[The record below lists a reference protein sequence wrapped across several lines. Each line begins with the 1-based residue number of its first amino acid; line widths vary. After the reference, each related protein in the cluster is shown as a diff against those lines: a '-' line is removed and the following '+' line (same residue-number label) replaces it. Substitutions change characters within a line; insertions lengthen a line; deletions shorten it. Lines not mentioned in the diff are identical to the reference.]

1 MVPLFGLPFR
11 VPRNP
16 ALVHLNLN
24 NHSSQLSDSFFVLS
38 PERKPFVE
46 HVSTHPRAIQ
56 MRAEAAR
63 KKEIEDKR
71 ISDKIKSDK
80 ILNDNKN
87 CNRNLF
93 NNSNEIN
100 SISKR
105 KADQESLSSKE
116 NNMKRLAFEL
126 KFKGERKAHLQAS
139 VSLKEN
145 SANQSKADTQ
155 VSTLLKEDHVK
166 RSISEPINDKKAD
179 PQLSLVKENSWKSK
193 AIDPKLNTERK
204 PNLPSMISKDIPIE
218 MIIGSKAISSERK
231 PDLSLIVSK
240 EYPVKPLTFETK
252 VKGQRKAH
260 PQASTLMRGN
270 TVKTVGETKTDP
282 QSIASKSNI
291 ERKPKPP
298 ASSLI
303 KENSVKRKADH
314 DISSILKENP
324 AKRVVLE
331 PKTKDELIEKAAM
344 SKTAARMKAR
354 MEGKEPVASP
364 VVAPVVTQL
373 DKPFIF
379 GTQLGKSVA
388 TSEVKKLEKP
398 VATSSEV
405 KEIEKPATSSVVPR
419 LAMSAATSEVT
430 KLDQPAATSAIKP
443 VATSVVK
450 RVATPDTR
458 ADRLPLEIL
467 GTWTESIERF
477 YIPEKIVWM
486 TSNSQ
491 PSLEI
496 SSKQVLDWVL
506 NSQKEEQEKIIFY
519 DETVYDMVLLLKDVF
534 NQLGPQNISRAR
546 ESCDLFENIN
556 KDVFINHSAVKMANI
571 DAMCEFMLTNP
582 TDLYGNTL
590 IDADEM
596 LYYAEISARPGGV
609 SEYATWRK
617 NRKTRGFC
625 FNTNNIKKMKLD
637 DVYHGCPKGYTSH
650 YGAKGDGNM
659 LDPSNIGSFI
669 NLIMIATHGEGV
681 HFLMADCAV
690 TTEDGQESVQEVNS
704 KQMYVAQCVL
714 GLSVIGVHGHFV
726 MKLLDV
732 FTPFSVS
739 LIFLIYKCFNKVS
752 IIKPNTSKTT
762 NSERYLVCKWR
773 KPNTDDIR
781 DLLTNFNT
789 QIFQKTVVK
798 EIQYFVPINIIQD
811 DKEFIKYIQNSNSRI
826 GEQQFV
832 ALKKIV
838 AFHNDK
844 SLIESR
850 KLSIKTQ
857 CLQLW
862 DLNDTTLSVPDDAKM
877 TSVQYFEKYSDSKW
891 CRENFF
897 LAGEKSVKTIID
909 ISTHV
914 ESVLDWKFVALDSHD
929 SASRTFYMSRG
940 GSDVLMYIQQ
950 KNTWVS
956 PVNIKFNMPARTVV
970 YGEIVKE
977 YTGEDKMQTSKTA
990 FHIIDAIMLEG
1001 RDVSKLPLS
1010 QRNRLSKIFTESL
1023 TQSDDTATIRTKELF
1038 YFTSINIFYYYLT
1051 QRKMLDDVRKYGFN
1065 TNNEEVGCNVFYIPS
1080 GILMMNEVRSDQMKG
1095 YSRKHDKLYFFDKTT
1110 RLSQFEKDAYY
1121 EAVYASFKNTFI
1133 HRFVWNIDNQ
1143 EQFSDVKP
1151 KNATSHLMYRDD
1163 LMGFVKSKLEAGGR
1177 KR

>member
-11 VPRNP
+11 VPRNQ

-63 KKEIEDKR
+63 KKEIEDRKL
-71 ISDKIKSDK
+71 SDKIKSDK
-80 ILNDNKN
+80 ILSDNKN

-93 NNSNEIN
+93 NNENN
-100 SISKR
+100 SINKR
-105 KADQESLSSKE
+105 KADQESLQSKE

-126 KFKGERKAHLQAS
+126 KFKGERKAHSQAS

-145 SANQSKADTQ
+145 SANQSKSINLKADPK
-155 VSTLLKEDHVK
+155 VSSLLKDDHVK

-179 PQLSLVKENSWKSK
+179 PQSSLVKENSWKSK
-193 AIDPKLNTERK
+193 SIDTQLNTERK
-204 PNLPSMISKDIPIE
+204 PCLPSMISKDIPIE
-218 MIIGSKAISSERK
+218 MIIGSKAVSAERK
-231 PDLSLIVSK
+231 PDLPLIVSK
-240 EYPVKPLTFETK
+240 EYHVKPLTFETK

-260 PQASTLMRGN
+260 PQASTLLRGN
-270 TVKTVGETKTDP
+270 SVKTVGETKTDP
-282 QSIASKSNI
+282 HSIASKFI
-291 ERKPKPP
+291 ERKPESP
-298 ASSLI
+298 SSTLI

-314 DISSILKENP
+314 DKSSILKENP
-324 AKRVVLE
+324 AKRMILE
-331 PKTKDELIEKAAM
+331 PKTKDESIEEAAM

-354 MEGKEPVASP
+354 MEGKEPA
-364 VVAPVVTQL
+364 VAPVVTQQVT
-373 DKPFIF
+373 PFIF
-379 GTQLGKSVA
+379 GTQLRDPVA
-388 TSEVKKLEKP
+388 TSEIKG
-398 VATSSEV
+398 
-405 KEIEKPATSSVVPR
+405 IDKPAATTSEIITTSVVPQ
-419 LAMSAATSEVT
+419 LAMPAATSEVT
-430 KLDQPAATSAIKP
+430 KLDGPAATSVVERTDKP
-443 VATSVVK
+443 A
-450 RVATPDTR
+450 ATPDTR
-458 ADRLPLEIL
+458 ANRLPLEIL

-491 PSLEI
+491 SSLEI

-506 NSQKEEQEKIIFY
+506 KSQKEEQEKTIFC
-519 DETVYDMVLLLKDVF
+519 DETVHDMVLFLKDVF
-534 NQLGPQNISRAR
+534 NQLGHQNISRAR

-571 DAMCEFMLTNP
+571 DAMCEYMLTNP

-625 FNTNNIKKMKLD
+625 FNTNNIKKMELD

-739 LIFLIYKCFNKVS
+739 LIYLMFKCFNKVS

-789 QIFQKTVVK
+789 QMFQKTVVK

-811 DKEFIKYIQNSNSRI
+811 DKEFVKYIQNSNSRI

-877 TSVQYFEKYSDSKW
+877 TSMEYFEKYSDRKW

-897 LAGEKSVKTIID
+897 SAGEKSVKSISD

-950 KNTWVS
+950 KNTWVT

-977 YTGEDKMQTSKTA
+977 YTGEDLLQTSKTA
-990 FHIIDAIMLEG
+990 FHIIDVIMLEG

-1010 QRNRLSKIFTESL
+1010 QRHRLSKIFTESL

-1051 QRKMLDDVRKYGFN
+1051 QRKMQDDVRKYGFN
-1065 TNNEEVGCNVFYIPS
+1065 TSNEEVGCNVFYIPS
-1080 GILMMNEVRSDQMKG
+1080 GVLMLNEVRSDQMKG
-1095 YSRKHDKLYFFDKTT
+1095 YSRKHDKLYFFDKAT
-1110 RLSQFEKDAYY
+1110 RLSQFEKEAYF